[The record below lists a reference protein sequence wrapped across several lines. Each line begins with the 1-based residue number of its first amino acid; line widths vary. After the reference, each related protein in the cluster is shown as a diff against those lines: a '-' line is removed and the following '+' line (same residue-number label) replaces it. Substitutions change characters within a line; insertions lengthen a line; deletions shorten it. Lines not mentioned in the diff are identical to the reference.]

1 MSPAAR
7 LASSVLALVLAF
19 PASSRAQADT
29 VGASATTWAAE
40 PAIGT
45 DTARVFFERNGTR
58 RLGIVYVEA
67 ITRTPTGFMIVQQ
80 NMRPNG
86 AIVTLDTVTFAAKT
100 FAPLWHSDVTPRGKT
115 RVSYANGRVRGMS
128 TDTAGVSRSVDTTAA
143 PDLIDFSVASTFA
156 RLLPL
161 AVGYSAVLKSFDIH
175 RGVIHTPVR
184 VVGEETLTIGEKQ
197 VPAWKIETTSNGQTV
212 THWIDQATRRELRV
226 RLSMGQAE
234 MIMERSP

>member
-1 MSPAAR
+1 MLPAAR
-7 LASSVLALVLAF
+7 IAPAVLALALAV
-19 PASSRAQADT
+19 PAPSSAQADT
-29 VGASATTWAAE
+29 VGASVSTWAAE
-40 PAIGT
+40 PVVGT

-58 RLGIVYVEA
+58 QLGIIYVET

-86 AIVTLDTVTFAAKT
+86 ATVTLDTVVFAAKT
-100 FAPLWHSDVTPRGKT
+100 FAPLWHSDVTPRGSM
-115 RVSYANGRVRGMS
+115 RVSFESGRVRGTS
-128 TDTAGVSRSVDTTAA
+128 TDTAGVSQPVDTTAA

-161 AVGYSAVLKSFDIH
+161 ASGYSAVLKSYDVH

-212 THWIDQATRRELRV
+212 THWIDRSTRRELRV
-226 RLSMGQAE
+226 RLSMGQTE
-234 MIMERSP
+234 MIMERAP